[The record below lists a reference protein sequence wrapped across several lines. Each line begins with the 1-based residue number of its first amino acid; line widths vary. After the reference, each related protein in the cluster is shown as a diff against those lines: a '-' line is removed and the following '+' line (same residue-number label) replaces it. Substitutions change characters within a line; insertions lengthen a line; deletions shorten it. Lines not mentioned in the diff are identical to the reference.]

1 MKFRFILYLSLILA
15 LGGCGGLSLD
25 DSSGWRRSTVR
36 EIPVSELQHQQAY
49 TLAPE
54 DVLLIHAWGVP
65 EFESSSS
72 ALSSGLNTA
81 PGTSGLTHAS
91 RSSSGVTVDIHGDG
105 SIDLPLIGT
114 MKVSGDTV
122 EQTRQ
127 RIVSAL
133 SRYVAEPRVGVTV
146 LQYRSRKILVLGE
159 VKKPGV
165 VVNPGPRLSLAE
177 ALAQSGSIDNITANR
192 EHVYVIRGVLGQAR
206 VSMVDLHTA
215 IGMFKAQNIWLKRR
229 DVVYV
234 GSRWITD
241 WNRFISQVL
250 PSMTT
255 AFLGQSA
262 AR

>member
-1 MKFRFILYLSLILA
+1 MYVLPILL
-15 LGGCGGLSLD
+15 LGGCGGLSLGSEGNTWRGYGI
-25 DSSGWRRSTVR
+25 SSVQ
-36 EIPVSELQHQQAY
+36 EIPVSELQHQQPY

-72 ALSSGLNTA
+72 TASPGLNTEL
-81 PGTSGLTHAS
+81 GTSSFIHAS
-91 RSSSGVTVDIHGDG
+91 RGSSGVTVDIHGDG

-159 VKKPGV
+159 VMKPGM
-165 VVNPGPRLSLAE
+165 VVNPGPRLSLVE
-177 ALAQSGSIDNITANR
+177 ALAQSGSINNITANR
-192 EHVYVIRGVLGQAR
+192 EHVYVIRGVMGKAR

-234 GSRWITD
+234 DSKWITD
-241 WNRFISQVL
+241 WNRFISQLL
-250 PSMTT
+250 PSVTT

-262 AR
+262 VR